1 MHFLFSYCNGNHVV
15 SLVLQLEIFSQL
27 FFCEALNQSRI
38 CVVLL
43 CGHVVSN
50 YDFLRLWI
58 FVLGFNFDYN
68 SRRRE
73 LFFLCKRVSCHFA
86 LHLSIFFANFVVLDM
101 VKFGAFFSLF
111 QGGNQK

>member
-1 MHFLFSYCNGNHVV
+1 M
-15 SLVLQLEIFSQL
+15 
-27 FFCEALNQSRI
+27 
-38 CVVLL
+38 VLL
-43 CGHVVSN
+43 YGHVVSN

-58 FVLGFNFDYN
+58 FVLGFNYDYN

-73 LFFLCKRVSCHFA
+73 LFFLYKLMSCHFA
-86 LHLSIFFANFVVLDM
+86 LHLFIFFANFVVLDM